1 MRLVLLGPPGAGKGT
16 QAKRLAAE
24 HSLVQLSTGDM
35 LRTAAQAG
43 SPVGLRIK
51 QMMARG
57 ELCPDDVVVEIVAD
71 RIEQPDARNG
81 FILDGFPRTLPQAQA
96 LDRMLAEKGLQ
107 LDAVIEIK
115 VDESILLDRINR
127 RIAEMKGRGE
137 ALRDDDDP
145 QVLQARLMAYR
156 AQTAPLTAYYASRSA
171 LRTINGMASVADV
184 AHEIEAT
191 LRATPGQSERKEAG
205 DGQAGSKRSGLHE
218 RRKVPP
224 GPKQQVAQGSPGK
237 RVPPKN

>member
-16 QAKRLAAE
+16 QAQRLAAK

-35 LRTAAQAG
+35 LRTAAQVG

-107 LDAVIEIK
+107 LDAVIEIR

-145 QVLQARLMAYR
+145 QVLRARLMAYR

-184 AHEIEAT
+184 EHEIEAT
-191 LRATPGQSERKEAG
+191 LGGYAWTEGE
-205 DGQAGSKRSGLHE
+205 
-218 RRKVPP
+218 
-224 GPKQQVAQGSPGK
+224 QGS
-237 RVPPKN
+237 R